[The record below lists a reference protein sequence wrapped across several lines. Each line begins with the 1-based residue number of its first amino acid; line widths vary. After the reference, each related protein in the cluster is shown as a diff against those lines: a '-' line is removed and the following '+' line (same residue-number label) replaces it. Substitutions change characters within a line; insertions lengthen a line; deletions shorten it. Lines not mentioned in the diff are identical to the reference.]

1 VKIDLDESG
10 TGLIVGESNS
20 DYYILTA
27 KHVIVNSKLNIIEAG
42 DLDLAIFSYPKSKI
56 SSTVNKRIVIG
67 RANLSDC
74 YLGQDVQ
81 ALGYMAGSKSLDI
94 VSSKIQSINPYG
106 VSEFFLSGLGGFK
119 SGFSGSPAFNN
130 IGELIGIAIEID
142 PSGATVT
149 FIKINEVLRL
159 FDGKYRNFLVE
170 SNLIGTWRLA
180 GVFYGKDRIVQQVF
194 NGNNFGGFLNKQMD
208 ERDLDMRGYYIDRM
222 LGDVARQ
229 RELNPHINFFSNED
243 VLLTFGNNGKIKSST
258 ITNNS
263 WQGYTSIIYYLNS
276 YCVLNNNEMKLFAP
290 GFMDSRQRETAANF
304 ELLERLGVLKIIY
317 GDGEYSKTELLL
329 LKQ

>member
-1 VKIDLDESG
+1 MLYSFKTYFSFIFGLIGALFFTAFTQNQLLCQDILSLKSNVVKIDLDESG

-106 VSEFFLSGLGGFK
+106 VSEFF
-119 SGFSGSPAFNN
+119 
-130 IGELIGIAIEID
+130 
-142 PSGATVT
+142 
-149 FIKINEVLRL
+149 FIRIRRL
-159 FDGKYRNFLVE
+159 
-170 SNLIGTWRLA
+170 
-180 GVFYGKDRIVQQVF
+180 
-194 NGNNFGGFLNKQMD
+194 
-208 ERDLDMRGYYIDRM
+208 
-222 LGDVARQ
+222 
-229 RELNPHINFFSNED
+229 
-243 VLLTFGNNGKIKSST
+243 
-258 ITNNS
+258 
-263 WQGYTSIIYYLNS
+263 
-276 YCVLNNNEMKLFAP
+276 
-290 GFMDSRQRETAANF
+290 
-304 ELLERLGVLKIIY
+304 
-317 GDGEYSKTELLL
+317 
-329 LKQ
+329 